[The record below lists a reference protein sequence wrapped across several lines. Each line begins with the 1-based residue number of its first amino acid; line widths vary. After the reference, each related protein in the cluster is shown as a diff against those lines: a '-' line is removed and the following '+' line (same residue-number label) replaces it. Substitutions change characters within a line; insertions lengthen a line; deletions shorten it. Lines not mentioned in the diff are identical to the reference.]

1 MGINLFLEEVL
12 WNIIKGVLLFVD
24 DGEIIKM
31 LDSYKV
37 SFISLIKYENIRYF
51 IIYKMISILNG
62 NCFVYV
68 KFL

>member
-12 WNIIKGVLLFVD
+12 WIIIKGVLLFVD

-37 SFISLIKYENIRYF
+37 SFISLIKYENIWYF
-51 IIYKMISILNG
+51 IFYKMISILNG